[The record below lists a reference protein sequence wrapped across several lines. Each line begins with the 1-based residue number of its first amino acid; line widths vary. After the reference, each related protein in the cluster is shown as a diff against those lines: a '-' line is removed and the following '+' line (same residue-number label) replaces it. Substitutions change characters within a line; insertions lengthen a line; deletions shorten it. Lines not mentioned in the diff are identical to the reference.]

1 MWIANAFIWA
11 LLVIV
16 ADARYGRLLGSRS
29 AAGVES
35 TTKRQVVG
43 ENVPLR
49 VLLIGDSILVGY
61 ASMDFNGFRQKLY
74 DAFVNSG
81 KHKH

>member
-1 MWIANAFIWA
+1 MWIANVFIWA
-11 LLVIV
+11 LLAI
-16 ADARYGRLLGSRS
+16 ATDARYGRLPSLRGAVGAGST
-29 AAGVES
+29 AE
-35 TTKRQVVG
+35 RQIVG

-81 KHKH
+81 KF

>member
-1 MWIANAFIWA
+1 MWIANVFIWA

-16 ADARYGRLLGSRS
+16 ADARYGRLPSLRG
-29 AAGVES
+29 AAGARSLAE
-35 TTKRQVVG
+35 RQVVG

-81 KHKH
+81 MFR

>member
-1 MWIANAFIWA
+1 MWIANVFIWA
-11 LLVIV
+11 LLVFV
-16 ADARYGRLLGSRS
+16 ADARYGGLSGPRY
-29 AAGVES
+29 AAGGGS
-35 TTKRQVVG
+35 MARRQVVG

-81 KHKH
+81 EH